1 MIFVYICASTYAAL
15 LKLFAVSQETYKFAA
30 HPLKVKY
37 SKFNICVT
45 LDFGKVKNASF
56 LVNIGKCNG
65 LRSTST
71 EYIKIILREGFY

>member
-30 HPLKVKY
+30 DPLKVKY

-45 LDFGKVKNASF
+45 LDFGKV
-56 LVNIGKCNG
+56 IKCLLPRKYSVENDKKRG
-65 LRSTST
+65 LG
-71 EYIKIILREGFY
+71 I